1 MKTEKDYEWKSYQTP
16 LDDVRKKEKKSHYD
30 TLERI
35 EKEVRAK
42 AIDEAKKK
50 IRHGDIKDEEKM
62 NELIEEKVKDFKE
75 RLGLDVFRQQIDE
88 VDKAVVSVIEKK
100 IIPLRR
106 KEEEI
111 EDFFGY
117 LQKTEKEKK
126 TLKGYTKKE
135 EEK

>member
-1 MKTEKDYEWKSYQTP
+1 MKTEKDYERTSYQTP

-35 EKEVRAK
+35 EKKVRAK

-50 IRHGDIKDEEKM
+50 FRYEDVKDEEEM
-62 NELIEEKVKDFKE
+62 NELIEENVKDFRE
-75 RLGLDVFRQQIDE
+75 RLGLDGFRQQIDE
-88 VDKAVVSVIEKK
+88 MDKAVVFVIEKK

-106 KEEEI
+106 KKEDI
-111 EDFFGY
+111 EYSFGY

-126 TLKGYTKKE
+126 TWKWHTKKE